1 MRKKEIR
8 PDLRRLSDTF
18 MELVKINSPSREEAA
33 VCAWL
38 RRHFSDLGFEVIEDK
53 TKSETGSSSGNLIVR
68 TPGVKDVPPLFFNA
82 HMDTVEPG
90 RGIKPIFKE
99 GVFSTDGS
107 TILGSDD
114 KAAIAILI
122 EVANLLKEYDVAH
135 GPVEFL
141 FTVCEEIGLL
151 GAKAFDPALLKARA
165 GYALDATNPD
175 MLITMA
181 PAAIRFHLKVVGKA
195 VHAGI
200 RPEDGI
206 NAIRIAANALS
217 TIPMGRIDDET
228 TANIGVIRGGNATNI
243 VPGEVEMDGEVRSHS
258 PKRLREVED
267 EIIGRF
273 HKVASEFRKDGL
285 DGLPLVQA
293 EVRDDYPAM
302 SVPDDH
308 QLVKAAMDAARVL
321 GRDIKTGKTG
331 GGSDANIFNGKGLST
346 VIMGIGMQNVHSTSE
361 FIRLEDMARVCRLV
375 IEIIK
380 SWPGC

>member
-1 MRKKEIR
+1 
-8 PDLRRLSDTF
+8 
-18 MELVKINSPSREEAA
+18 
-33 VCAWL
+33 
-38 RRHFSDLGFEVIEDK
+38 
-53 TKSETGSSSGNLIVR
+53 
-68 TPGVKDVPPLFFNA
+68 
-82 HMDTVEPG
+82 
-90 RGIKPIFKE
+90 
-99 GVFSTDGS
+99 
-107 TILGSDD
+107 
-114 KAAIAILI
+114 
-122 EVANLLKEYDVAH
+122 
-135 GPVEFL
+135 
-141 FTVCEEIGLL
+141 
-151 GAKAFDPALLKARA
+151 KAFDPALLKARA

-206 NAIRIAANALS
+206 NAIRIAAKALS